1 MKKCSYCGRENGDE
15 AVHCRECG
23 TPFPEPSDVAEP
35 ARPRDGT
42 WLDWLGYM
50 LRLAGT
56 VILIGGLYLLS
67 FGPVATYCGTKTAL
81 TPPPATL
88 AVSGSA
94 KVAMKAYTVRYPA
107 WVVVVYRPVFLMMDG
122 GGGNALYG
130 RYLQWWEK
138 LAGRQP

>member
-1 MKKCSYCGRENGDE
+1 MAG
-15 AVHCRECG
+15 A
-23 TPFPEPSDVAEP
+23 

-42 WLDWLGYM
+42 WLDWLAYM

-56 VILIGGLYLLS
+56 VILIGVLYLVS
-67 FGPVATYCGTKTAL
+67 FGPVATYCGTKTPL